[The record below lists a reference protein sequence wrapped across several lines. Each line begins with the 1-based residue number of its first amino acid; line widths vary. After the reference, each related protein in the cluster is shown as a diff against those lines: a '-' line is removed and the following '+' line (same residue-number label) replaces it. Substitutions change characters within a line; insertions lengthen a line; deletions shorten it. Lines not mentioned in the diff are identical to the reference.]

1 MAEYNDDSID
11 IHTNQSAGEDEEDE
25 EQSSQESPYHNPL
38 DQSVGAANHL
48 KHQRVAT
55 GGAHS
60 GRQSEGS
67 DTRGISYNSLRNQ
80 LEIKNQPQNQESL
93 TESKN
98 RWEESESM
106 RESWNHYRNL

>member
-1 MAEYNDDSID
+1 MAEYNDD

-60 GRQSEGS
+60 GRQSP
-67 DTRGISYNSLRNQ
+67 R
-80 LEIKNQPQNQESL
+80 
-93 TESKN
+93 TESDD
-98 RWEESESM
+98 RTIL
-106 RESWNHYRNL
+106 RGV

>member
-48 KHQRVAT
+48 KHQRLPQVVPNRGDRVLAPSRMIEPSSVR
-55 GGAHS
+55 S
-60 GRQSEGS
+60 G
-67 DTRGISYNSLRNQ
+67 D
-80 LEIKNQPQNQESL
+80 
-93 TESKN
+93 
-98 RWEESESM
+98 
-106 RESWNHYRNL
+106 